1 MVIRE
6 LLAGAWNHNKG
17 REFGLHEKNVLTVE
31 LEGRVLRQETTHG
44 AVKETGENC

>member
-6 LLAGAWNHNKG
+6 LLAGVWNHNKG

-31 LEGRVLRQETTHG
+31 LEGRVLQQGTHG
-44 AVKETGENC
+44 VVKETGENC